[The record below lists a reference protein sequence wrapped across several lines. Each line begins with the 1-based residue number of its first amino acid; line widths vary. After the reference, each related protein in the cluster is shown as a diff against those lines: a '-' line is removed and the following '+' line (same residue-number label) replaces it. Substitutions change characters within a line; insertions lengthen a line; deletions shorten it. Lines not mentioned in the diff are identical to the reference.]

1 MSLAKTKK
9 AHPSPDAIRHSADGA
24 QLPVVSTAG
33 DADANSHSVNG
44 NGSAHPALE
53 FTVLVTEKPNAVTV
67 ESVVCELI
75 RLSREQGSLTYSD
88 ISEVVADTQITV
100 KQLDEIHSRL
110 RNLEIEITDRADGDD
125 AKPDDDAEEDRPA
138 RGEAMDDP
146 VHLYL
151 KQMGQVPLLK
161 REGEVAICKRIE
173 EAEEEIRRIIY
184 TLGFTA
190 KEHIALAEK
199 LVCVPP
205 KERFDRVILERKWP
219 VRDRHLNDMRRVMT
233 RVRHLDQ
240 LADGAFAQWKAAHS
254 QPAKDEAAAELQKL
268 EQKLQK
274 EYAKFC
280 YKQRILE
287 EMALVASNI
296 REKMVE
302 AMRSHKPQGHGARAE
317 DGKAHDAEQIRQ
329 RNLAALEE
337 LVRIPAADYLKTYD
351 RLNEFIRQ
359 AVQAKGEMVEA
370 NLRLV
375 ISIAKKFTNRGMSFL
390 DLIQEGNIGLM
401 RAVEKFEYQRGYKF
415 STYATWWIRQSIT
428 RSIADQARTIR
439 IPVHMIDVINKLM
452 RAQRRLLQDLGRE
465 PVAEELAGELQMP
478 VARVRGIMKMSQQT
492 ISLHAPVGDD
502 DESNIGDFIEDKSS
516 VDPSDVTGFGLLKD
530 KISTVLGSLTDR
542 ERKVLELRFGFGDG
556 YARTLEE
563 VGKQF
568 NVTRER
574 IRQIEA
580 KALRKM
586 RHPTRLKHLHGFLEV
601 EQDAL
606 KLAAR

>member
-1 MSLAKTKK
+1 MSLAKAKK
-9 AHPSPDAIRHSADGA
+9 SPRNHDDASQRAADGA
-24 QLPVVSTAG
+24 HVRPLPDS
-33 DADANSHSVNG
+33 DASDSIHPPING
-44 NGSAHPALE
+44 NGLAHASLEPAIRIL
-53 FTVLVTEKPNAVTV
+53 EKPEAVTV
-67 ESVVCELI
+67 ESVVRDLI

-88 ISEVVADTQITV
+88 ISEAVLDTQITV

-110 RNLEIEITDRADGDD
+110 RNLEIEITDKEDVDD
-125 AKPDDDAEEDRPA
+125 AKADDEAEEERPA

-173 EAEEEIRRIIY
+173 EAEEEIRQIIY
-184 TLGFTA
+184 GLGFTA

-199 LVCVPP
+199 LVSAPP

-219 VRDRHLNDMRRVMT
+219 VRDRHLADVRRVMT
-233 RVRHLDQ
+233 RVRNHDHQ
-240 LADGAFAQWKAAHS
+240 ADEAFSQWKAAGS
-254 QPAKDEAAAELQKL
+254 KSAKTKAAEKLQKL
-268 EQKLQK
+268 EQKLQAD
-274 EYAKFC
+274 YAKFC
-280 YKQRILE
+280 FKQRILE
-287 EMALVASNI
+287 EMALVATNI

-302 AMRSHKPQGHGARAE
+302 AMRSHKPREVAAH
-317 DGKAHDAEQIRQ
+317 DGKAHDTEQIRH
-329 RNLAALEE
+329 RNLSALED
-337 LVRIPAADYLKTYD
+337 LVRMPAEDYLKTHE
-351 RLNEFIRQ
+351 RLSEFMRK

-375 ISIAKKFTNRGMSFL
+375 ISIAKKFTNRGLSFL

-415 STYATWWIRQSIT
+415 STYATWWIRQAIT

-465 PVAEELAGELQMP
+465 PGAEELAGEMQMS
-478 VARVRGIMKMSQQT
+478 VERVRGIMKMSQQT
-492 ISLHAPVGDD
+492 VSLNAPVGDD

-516 VDPSDVTGFGLLKD
+516 VNPSDVTGFGLLKD
-530 KISTVLGSLTDR
+530 KIGVVLSSLTER

-586 RHPTRLKHLHGFLEV
+586 RHPTRLKHLHGFLEIERAV
-601 EQDAL
+601 L
-606 KLAAR
+606 NS